1 MPDKKKAPMSRV
13 NMSLPADLKK
23 AAQAYA
29 LQRGINL
36 QDLVAEALLQ
46 VVPRKVTVRIIES
59 PGSGPVKAAIKLI
72 PPRGDK

>member
-59 PGSGPVKAAIKLI
+59 SLFSEDGQPQPKE
-72 PPRGDK
+72 RGRP